1 MRVIRTEDAV
11 SEARQSGYRQHSAA
25 WQEAGGKTAK
35 ELGISK
41 ATLWRKIK
49 NMGWSEAAEEGFTQ
63 KGKNENNRKSVC
75 IFIFDLCFIWM

>member
-1 MRVIRTEDAV
+1 M
-11 SEARQSGYRQHSAA
+11 
-25 WQEAGGKTAK
+25 AGSREKTAK

-49 NMGWSEAAEEGFTQ
+49 NMGWSEAAEEDFTQ

-75 IFIFDLCFIWM
+75 IFAFDLCFMWM